1 MKRIITIFC
10 MIILAF
16 SLVACGKKPVD
27 EVSQKIIDDI
37 NSIGEVTL
45 DDADL
50 IAKITSSYATLTDA
64 QKEQVSNYKVL
75 LDAQDEIE
83 KLQAEAGGQLKEDL
97 KVAVSDMYDSAALC
111 EDIIKEV
118 DDLWDMGI
126 EYVNMVY
133 SPRDPV
139 FNNYSVITTRDKISD
154 LEEQHELVLE
164 KNAVLINWPS
174 NMSEEKAAYDE
185 LYSAYLNLYELA
197 SSPSGNHINYV
208 SNASDRIDAFVT
220 AYKKISPYLE

>member
-1 MKRIITIFC
+1 M
-10 MIILAF
+10 
-16 SLVACGKKPVD
+16 
-27 EVSQKIIDDI
+27 
-37 NSIGEVTL
+37 
-45 DDADL
+45 
-50 IAKITSSYATLTDA
+50 
-64 QKEQVSNYKVL
+64 
-75 LDAQDEIE
+75 DAQDEIE

-164 KNAVLINWPS
+164 KTL
-174 NMSEEKAAYDE
+174 
-185 LYSAYLNLYELA
+185 
-197 SSPSGNHINYV
+197 
-208 SNASDRIDAFVT
+208 F
-220 AYKKISPYLE
+220 